1 MGSHNATEA
10 KELHE
15 LYLSTNITFEL
26 DDLFDP
32 FTILSTNSQLP
43 GFRHQPLPRLRDLL
57 KRFWIITAANP
68 LSEEHSKAQNV
79 AFNQKLQADLDRLG
93 LRYEP
98 VTCTSADGK
107 WIEHS
112 FAVSRQERLKSQEV
126 ENLVIA
132 LAGKYLQNSVF
143 SFSGNFMKILP
154 VLRPDITGQTNY
166 YVYEPDSRF

>member
-1 MGSHNATEA
+1 VGSHNETENKA
-10 KELHE
+10 LPA

-32 FTILSTNSQLP
+32 FTVLSTNSQLP
-43 GFRHQPLPRLRDLL
+43 GFRHQPLPRLKDLL

-68 LSEEHSKAQNV
+68 LSEEHSKAQNT
-79 AFNQKLQADLDRLG
+79 AFNEKLQTDLDSLG

-107 WIEHS
+107 WSEHS
-112 FAVSRQERLKSQEV
+112 FAVPRQERLKSQEV

-143 SFSGNFMKILP
+143 GFSGNNMKILP
-154 VLRPDITGQTNY
+154 VLRPDIRGQTNY
-166 YVYEPDSRF
+166 YVYEPASEH

>member
-1 MGSHNATEA
+1 VSSHNSTEA

-32 FTILSTNSQLP
+32 FTVLSTNSQLL
-43 GFRHQPLPRLRDLL
+43 GFRHQPLPRLKDLL

-68 LSEEHSKAQNV
+68 LSESHSKAQNV
-79 AFNQKLQADLDRLG
+79 AFNEKLQEDLHNLG

-98 VTCTSADGK
+98 VTCMSADGK
-107 WIEHS
+107 WTEHS

-143 SFSGNFMKILP
+143 SFSGNTMKILP
-154 VLRPDITGQTNY
+154 VLRPDIRGQASY